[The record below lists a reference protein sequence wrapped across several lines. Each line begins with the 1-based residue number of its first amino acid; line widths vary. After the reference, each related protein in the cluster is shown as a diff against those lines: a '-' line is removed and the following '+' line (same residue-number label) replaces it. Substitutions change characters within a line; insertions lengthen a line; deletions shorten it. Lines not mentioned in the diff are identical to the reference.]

1 MLPQIASGPFFL
13 VPAFGDTCNR
23 AMIRESMIF
32 AIRTNRIGDPLGHQD
47 LAQEHH
53 DYVDSLRSR
62 GLILAGTL
70 GPQGERLLLLR
81 AKNLQ
86 QATAIARQAPT
97 VRAGIDSYQVHQLD
111 LTSDP
116 LGLDEGSISAA
127 DLGKAEPLLRPSGE
141 MSFEV
146 VDSASDPR
154 FTHVRQQCFAPAQ
167 IQEDDPHRKNYLRLA
182 EENGLKKLLLLYD
195 DQLAGQ
201 IEFAPPEAAGL
212 PIQGN
217 GVTVI
222 NCLWVLDAY
231 AGLEG
236 GRRLLAACAEDNPNT
251 KSLATVAFSPS
262 SLQWLPGTF
271 FDRQKFKTIAEIDT
285 GRLFGDTPIVAQLLW
300 RPLSDDATPPT
311 WNEEALLSGVDFC
324 PAYPWLFGKRLY
336 WGRSF
341 AYRAVIVK
349 EGLRRP
355 ELLDQFPILGTHKTM
370 TWTLVKL
377 GIPAT
382 DLARASD
389 LIQRALVEE
398 PTYYAYLYAQEN
410 NSANE
415 SDNQELRVIFPY
427 RKYQMTTDRSSWG
440 EAIRYGLD
448 KGIPRE
454 ELVFTP
460 FPFENEKGS

>member
-1 MLPQIASGPFFL
+1 
-13 VPAFGDTCNR
+13 
-23 AMIRESMIF
+23 MIF
-32 AIRTNRIGDPLGHQD
+32 TIRTTRVVDQLPSRE
-47 LAQEHH
+47 LAEEH
-53 DYVDSLRSR
+53 DGFVESLRSR
-62 GLILAGTL
+62 GLILAGSI
-70 GPQGERLLLLR
+70 GAKGESLLLIR
-81 AKNLQ
+81 ASNLQ
-86 QATAIARQAPT
+86 QATLVARQAPL
-97 VRAGIDSYQVHQLD
+97 VKAGIDRYRVQRISVS
-111 LTSDP
+111 SDP
-116 LGLDEGSISAA
+116 LGLDEGFGAVTEV
-127 DLGKAEPLLRPSGE
+127 GEAEPLELPSGE
-141 MSFEV
+141 MSFKV
-146 VDSASDPR
+146 VDSAEDAR

-167 IQEDDPHRKNYLRLA
+167 IHEDDPHRKNYLRDA
-182 EENGLKKLLLLYD
+182 EQRGLKKLLLLYD

-212 PIQGN
+212 PIQGS

-236 GRRLLAACAEDNPNT
+236 GRRLLAACAEQCPDAN
-251 KSLATVAFSPS
+251 SLATIAFSPS
-262 SLQWLPGTF
+262 SLQWLPGSF
-271 FDRQKFKTIAEIDT
+271 YENLKFKVVAEIDT

-300 RPLSDDATPPT
+300 RPLNENATLPT
-311 WNEEALLSGVDFC
+311 WNEDTLLSGIDFC

-336 WGRSF
+336 WGRSY

-355 ELLDQFPILGTHKTM
+355 ELLDQFPILGTHKTL

-377 GIPAT
+377 GIPET
-382 DLARASD
+382 DLSRASN

-398 PTYYAYLYAQEN
+398 PTYYAYIYAQEN
-410 NSANE
+410 NVGGE
-415 SDNQELRVIFPY
+415 SDKQDLRVIFPY
-427 RKYQMTTDRSSWG
+427 RKYQMTTNRNSWD